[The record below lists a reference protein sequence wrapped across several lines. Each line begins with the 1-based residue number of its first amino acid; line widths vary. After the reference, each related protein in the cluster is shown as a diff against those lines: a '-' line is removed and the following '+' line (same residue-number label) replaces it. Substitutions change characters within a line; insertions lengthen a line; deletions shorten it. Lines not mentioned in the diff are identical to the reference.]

1 MGVLDGKVAI
11 VTGAGRGIGREI
23 ALDFARNGASV
34 VVNDLGGNA
43 DGTGSRHASPTRS
56 SKEIKK
62 PRAARPSRTTT
73 RSRPWRAARRSSRP
87 RSTRSA
93 PATSW

>member
-23 ALDFARNGASV
+23 ALDFARNGAKV

-43 DGTGSRHASPTRS
+43 DGSGSGKVADDVVA
-56 SKEIKK
+56 EIAKLGGK
-62 PRAARPSRTTT
+62 AVANYDSVATM
-73 RSRPWRAARRSSRP
+73 AGGCRSSRP
-87 RSTRSA
+87 RSPRSA